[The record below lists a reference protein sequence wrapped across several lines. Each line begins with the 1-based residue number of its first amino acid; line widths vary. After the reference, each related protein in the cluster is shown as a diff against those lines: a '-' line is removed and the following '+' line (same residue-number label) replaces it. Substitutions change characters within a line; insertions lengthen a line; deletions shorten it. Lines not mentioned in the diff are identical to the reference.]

1 MKRKV
6 KNSVWLEAIE
16 LLRKVIRYSR
26 GGLTKEERWE
36 IAHDFVSFGAL
47 LLKDLIEE
55 DNAKN

>member
-47 LLKDLIEE
+47 LLKEIVEE
-55 DNAKN
+55 DDAKD